1 MASTRADGLAE
12 ALFELKRA
20 GKIATFSQI
29 ARRCGFSAG
38 NNGRTVQTTLKTV
51 RRDWP
56 HLHWW
61 RAVKDDGLLDEDP
74 EQAVKLKEAGFELEA
89 TKKGN
94 RVVAAML
101 EAHLMLWE
109 LPAIAV
115 TPVPVSVAK

>member
-1 MASTRADGLAE
+1 MASSRADGLAE

-20 GKIATFSQI
+20 GKVATFSQL
-29 ARRCGFSAG
+29 ARRCGFGAG
-38 NNGRTVQTTLKTV
+38 NNGRTIQSTLKTV

-61 RAVKDDGLLDEDP
+61 RAVKDDGLLDDDP
-74 EQAVKLKEAGFELEA
+74 EQAVKLKEVGIELEI

-94 RVVAAML
+94 RIIATTL

-109 LPAIAV
+109 LPP
-115 TPVPVSVAK
+115 TEPVAAPVATK